1 MTRRRLEAM
10 GGATARGMEDAGSDV
25 TRVVAA
31 VRLEIEQGRLVSNQR
46 LVEADL
52 AERFAASRGTV
63 RSALLE
69 LANEGIVE
77 RSRYQG
83 ARVRTVSV
91 EQAIEITE
99 VRAVIEALCAAKA
112 AARRDPA
119 VTRDLR
125 AIMERMRA
133 AVAVGDLLGYSRL
146 NRSLHARIVE
156 ASLHATAAIE
166 LERLRVQGVRHQ
178 FRLATLPG
186 RALVSLEEHQAIVDA
201 IAAGDAE
208 DARRAV
214 RAHLDGVTAAL
225 RSTEEPGSDLASG
238 GSNHD

>member
-1 MTRRRLEAM
+1 M
-10 GGATARGMEDAGSDV
+10 GGARGMEDAGGDV

-31 VRLEIEQGRLVSNQR
+31 VRQEIEQGRLVSNQR

-52 AERFAASRGTV
+52 AERYSASRGTV

-91 EQAIEITE
+91 DQAIEITE
-99 VRAVIEALCAAKA
+99 VRAVIEALCATKA
-112 AARRDPA
+112 AERPDPA
-119 VTRDLR
+119 VVRDLR
-125 AIMERMRA
+125 TIVARMRE

-156 ASLHATAAIE
+156 ASRHATAAME
-166 LERLRVQGVRHQ
+166 LDRLRAQGVRHQ

-201 IAAGDAE
+201 IAAGDPSE
-208 DARRAV
+208 ARRAV
-214 RAHLDGVTAAL
+214 RAHLDGVVTAL
-225 RSTEEPGSDLASG
+225 RSMEDPASAMTASG
-238 GSNHD
+238 PHG